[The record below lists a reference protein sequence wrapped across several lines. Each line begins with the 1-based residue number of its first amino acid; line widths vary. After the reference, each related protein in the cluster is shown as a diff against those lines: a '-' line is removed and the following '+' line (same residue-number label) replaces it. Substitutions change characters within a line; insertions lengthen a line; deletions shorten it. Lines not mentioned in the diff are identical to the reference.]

1 MHILIYT
8 YFIEKYMGK
17 TCKNIEKKSARRAKM
32 DNFRMSKNR
41 LERKVFIIF
50 SRFLGCDVKALNLKK
65 Y

>member
-1 MHILIYT
+1 
-8 YFIEKYMGK
+8 MGK

-41 LERKVFIIF
+41 LEKKVFINF
-50 SRFLGCDVKALNLKK
+50 SRFLGCDVKALISKK